1 MYAVIFEVEIADG
14 KKDDYLNIAAV
25 LKEQLVNMP
34 GFLSIER
41 FQSLVNEG
49 KLLSLSFWED
59 EKSLINWKK
68 NIDHMA
74 AQKKGR
80 DSIFKDYRIRIAEV
94 KRDYTMATSKF
105 EEND

>member
-1 MYAVIFEVEIADG
+1 MYSVIFEVEIADE

-25 LKEQLVNMP
+25 LKEQLVTMP
-34 GFLSIER
+34 GFISIER

-68 NIDHMA
+68 NFDHMA
-74 AQKKGR
+74 AQRKGR
-80 DSIFKDYRIRIAEV
+80 DSIFKDYRIRIAKVE
-94 KRDYTMATSKF
+94 RDYTMESSTFK
-105 EEND
+105 D

>member
-14 KKDDYLNIAAV
+14 KKNQYLDIAKM
-25 LKEQLVNMP
+25 LKEQLVKMP

-59 EKSLINWKK
+59 EESLLFWKK
-68 NIDHMA
+68 NIDHMG

-80 DSIFKDYRIRIAEV
+80 ESIFKDYRIRIAKVE
-94 KRDYTMATSKF
+94 RDYTKESSTFS
-105 EEND
+105 D

>member
-14 KKDDYLNIAAV
+14 KKEQYLDIAAM
-25 LKEQLVNMP
+25 LKKQLINMP

-59 EKSLINWKK
+59 EKSLLEWKK
-68 NIDHMA
+68 NIDHMG
-74 AQKKGR
+74 AQKSGR
-80 DSIFKDYRIRIAEV
+80 ASIFKDYRIRIANVE
-94 KRDYTMATSKF
+94 RDYTMESSSFK
-105 EEND
+105 D

>member
-1 MYAVIFEVEIADG
+1 VYSVIFEVEIADE

-25 LKEQLVNMP
+25 LKEQLVTMP
-34 GFLSIER
+34 GFISIER

-68 NIDHMA
+68 NFDHMA
-74 AQKKGR
+74 AQRKGR
-80 DSIFKDYRIRIAEV
+80 DSIFKDYRIRIAKVE
-94 KRDYTMATSKF
+94 RDYTMESSTFK
-105 EEND
+105 D